1 MRNFFAFAKR
11 MTRYPGALFGALV
24 LAFFSALGMGTA
36 MLAMVPVLQNV
47 VHAASNRDDPKIRDL
62 PILARQLNAEIADRV
77 PRLGLSIPES
87 VIDALPRGA
96 YSAALWIFTGDRK
109 WLGWSLR
116 LVRVGVVVGLVFFG
130 VLLLE
135 RIA

>member
-1 MRNFFAFAKR
+1 
-11 MTRYPGALFGALV
+11 
-24 LAFFSALGMGTA
+24 
-36 MLAMVPVLQNV
+36 MLLLRTIA
-47 VHAASNRDDPKIRDL
+47 
-62 PILARQLNAEIADRV
+62 IL
-77 PRLGLSIPES
+77 LGLG
-87 VIDALPRGA
+87 GA
-96 YSAALWIFTGDRK
+96 VSAALWIFTGDRK